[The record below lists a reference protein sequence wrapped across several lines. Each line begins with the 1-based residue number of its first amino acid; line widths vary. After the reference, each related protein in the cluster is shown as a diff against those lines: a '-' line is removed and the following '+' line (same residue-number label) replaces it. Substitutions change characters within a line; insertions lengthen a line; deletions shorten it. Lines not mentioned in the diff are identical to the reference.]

1 MKFTGQCV
9 CGGVTWT
16 VDGEAVSQFY
26 CHCRSCQ
33 KATSAPAVAIAI
45 FPASDVAF
53 SGQPASLSVTGE
65 EGAAARLYCAAV
77 VHELLTSR
85 ARRALQN
92 CWQCSRLFATQQIGF
107 NPACISFTKRVVS
120 KSVTNCQS
128 ILICPKLLVAAVR
141 LSRVLTS

>member
-16 VDGEAVSQFY
+16 VDGEPVSQFY

-53 SGQPASLSVTGE
+53 SEQPASLSVTGE
-65 EGAAARLYCAAV
+65 EGAAAERLQL
-77 VHELLTSR
+77 HLGKR
-85 ARRALQN
+85 ARVQEQLHA
-92 CWQCSRLFATQQIGF
+92 
-107 NPACISFTKRVVS
+107 
-120 KSVTNCQS
+120 
-128 ILICPKLLVAAVR
+128 
-141 LSRVLTS
+141 

>member
-9 CGGVTWT
+9 CGSVTWT

-65 EGAAARLYCAAV
+65 EGAAARLYCAGCGTRVANKPGAEGFT
-77 VHELLTSR
+77 ELLAMFPPLCDSTDWFQPSMH
-85 ARRALQN
+85 
-92 CWQCSRLFATQQIGF
+92 LFYEESGIE
-107 NPACISFTKRVVS
+107 VS
-120 KSVTNCQS
+120 DK
-128 ILICPKLLVAAVR
+128 LPKYLDMPKAFGGSGKTL
-141 LSRVLTS
+141 